1 MSRSKIISAH
11 IDYVTP
17 QVEVI
22 EIAIQSSLLVMSNE
36 KVTEEDLFS

>member
-1 MSRSKIISAH
+1 MSSNKNYSAQ

-22 EIAIQSSLLVMSNE
+22 EIAIQSSLLSMSNE
-36 KVTEEDLFS
+36 KVTEEELF